1 MDARARTQAAWTVG
15 LYWGAIWGLYEAT
28 AGWLVHYLP
37 RVPGT
42 AGVVII
48 PFAVF
53 CLDRALRSDGGAR
66 AVLIAAVTAASIKL
80 VDFCLPAHTVLATV
94 NPAVSMLLQGLAFS
108 VVASRL
114 GLPRRVPSLRA
125 AVLGI
130 LAFSAGWRLVFLAY
144 SLALAWG
151 WSAGMLRDGLHT
163 AAGFVLRDALLSGA
177 AVLAVMALVYRGR
190 RPAAAP
196 APAPV
201 PSRLLVTGVLL
212 LAVAVEVAVGLAA

>member
-1 MDARARTQAAWTVG
+1 MDARARTQTAWTIG

-28 AGWLVHYLP
+28 VGWLVHFLP

-42 AGVVII
+42 AGVVMI

-94 NPAVSMLLQGLAFS
+94 NPAVSMLLQGLAFGA
-108 VVASRL
+108 VAGRL

-125 AVLGI
+125 AVLGV

-163 AAGFVLRDALLSGA
+163 AAGFLLRDALLSGA
-177 AVLAVMALVYRGR
+177 AVLAVMALVYRGQ

-196 APAPV
+196 APAP
-201 PSRLLVTGVLL
+201 SRLLVAGMLL
-212 LAVAVEVAVGLAA
+212 LAMAVEVAVGLAA